1 MHCLRTMID
10 PVTEAANCELV
21 SSPDGSVT
29 EVVVKPDPI
38 KEVQAVT
45 CAGVRESA
53 NVQAAIQHI
62 ADAPHRNAVVT
73 IERPLTTYPGEKRL
87 SPSKYRSCEISPA
100 YEGDPTQPEHPLTVR
115 GKVMHAAL
123 ETGDD
128 SKLEAGEHE
137 LVDMCRTAEAA
148 LIPAK
153 ATRFREMRFP
163 IVGADY
169 GFADLVAISG
179 DVGYVL
185 DYKFAF
191 NKQED
196 AETNPQ
202 VQAYALGL
210 ASSFTYLTKIHV
222 DLLYPRLDIVDS
234 ATFTRSDLP
243 RIRARIMAIKK
254 RHDIATPATCKYHE
268 STCTWC
274 RHLATCPTAAK
285 ALLPI
290 ATRYG
295 ESHATPLPNIDFAA
309 ITDPNQW
316 ARLLQAAP
324 VFEAVADS
332 IRRHAQEFCKE
343 HGDSIPGYT
352 LTEVSGKRSIVSPAL
367 AHEIASGEFGITT
380 ENFLRAVKVSATDLL
395 DIAKE
400 TAPRGQK
407 GKRAQELED
416 RLRDAGV
423 LTVGSDF
430 YQLRKVKS

>member
-1 MHCLRTMID
+1 MND
-10 PVTEAANCELV
+10 PVIEAANCELV
-21 SSPDGSVT
+21 PSADGSVM
-29 EVVVKPDPI
+29 EVRA
-38 KEVQAVT
+38 KET
-45 CAGVRESA
+45 
-53 NVQAAIQHI
+53 
-62 ADAPHRNAVVT
+62 P
-73 IERPLTTYPGEKRL
+73 IERLVAKGTPDEDHPLAYPGERRL

-100 YEGDPTQPEHPLTVR
+100 YQSDPTQPEHPLTTR

-128 SKLEAGEHE
+128 SKLEEGEHE
-137 LVDMCRTAEAA
+137 LVTLCRTAEER

-153 ATRFREMRFP
+153 AKRFRELRFP
-163 IVGADY
+163 IVGSDY
-169 GFADLVAISG
+169 GFADLTAIHGSI
-179 DVGYVL
+179 GYVI

-210 ASSFTYLTKIHV
+210 MSAFSYLTEVHIY
-222 DLLYPRLDIVDS
+222 LLYPRLDIVDS
-234 ATFTRSDLP
+234 AIIVRGDLP
-243 RIRARIMAIKK
+243 RIRARLMAIKK

-290 ATRYG
+290 ATRYA
-295 ESHATPLPNIDFAA
+295 ESHELPVPEYDFAGV
-309 ITDPNQW
+309 TDPDQW
-316 ARLLQAAP
+316 ARLMRAAP
-324 VFEAVADS
+324 VFEAVSDS
-332 IRRHAQEFCKE
+332 IKRHAVEFCKE
-343 HGDSIPGYT
+343 QGNVIPGYD
-352 LTEVSGKRSIVSPAL
+352 LTKVSGKRSIVSPAL
-367 AHEIASGEFGITT
+367 AHEIATGEFGITT
-380 ENFLRAVKVSATDLL
+380 ENFLRAVKVSASDLL
-395 DIAKE
+395 DVVKD

-423 LTVGSDF
+423 LSVGGSF
-430 YQLRKVKS
+430 YQLRKLNS